1 MKKKILV
8 TARSFGKDPKNY
20 EYFTNRGYE
29 IAENPYYGKILDED
43 ELCEV
48 LKDVD
53 GCLIGLEEMTEK
65 VYRSAPKLVVA
76 QKMGIGVDN
85 MAISAAAAHNVAVTN
100 VPAATTQSVADLTF
114 GLLLGISKKIV
125 YTNRRVMSG
134 MWPMDFSNDVYGKT
148 IGIIGFGRIGQAV
161 AKRAKGF
168 DMKVLAFDFIPNHA
182 AAEQLGVELVERLE
196 DMLPR
201 CDYVTLHVPKTPETI
216 DLMNSERLA
225 MMPDGSYLINAS
237 RGGVVNEDALYEAL
251 QSGKLAGAACDVLN
265 VEPPAKRPK
274 LFDCENFVITSHSGG
289 NSIEAAELIART
301 AAENIMAVIEGHP
314 CDYIV
319 NKDLLNVHNG

>member
-1 MKKKILV
+1 M
-8 TARSFGKDPKNY
+8 
-20 EYFTNRGYE
+20 
-29 IAENPYYGKILDED
+29 
-43 ELCEV
+43 
-48 LKDVD
+48 D

-65 VYRSAPKLVVA
+65 VYQAASQLVVA

-85 MAISAAAAHNVAVTN
+85 MAVAVTN

-114 GLLLGISKKIV
+114 GLLLNISKKIT

-182 AAEQLGVELVERLE
+182 AAEALGVELVDRLE
-196 DMLPR
+196 DLLPR
-201 CDYVTLHVPKTPETI
+201 CQYVTLHVPKTPETV
-216 DLMNSERLA
+216 DLMDRRRIA
-225 MMPDGSYLINAS
+225 MMPDGAYLINAS

-251 QSGKLAGAACDVLN
+251 QSGKLAGAACDVLA
-265 VEPPAKRPK
+265 VEPPVERPR

-289 NSIEAAELIART
+289 NSIEAAETIART
-301 AAENIMAVIEGHP
+301 AAENIMAVIEGRP

-319 NKDLLNVHNG
+319 NKDLLDRA

>member
-8 TARSFGKDPKNY
+8 TARSFGKEPKNFK
-20 EYFTNRGYE
+20 YFTDRGYE
-29 IAENPYYGKILDED
+29 IAENPYYGKILTEE

-48 LKDVD
+48 LRDVD

-65 VYRSAPKLVVA
+65 VYQAASQLVVA

-85 MAISAAAAHNVAVTN
+85 MAVAAAAAHHVAVTN

-114 GLLLGISKKIV
+114 GLLLNISKKIT

-182 AAEQLGVELVERLE
+182 AAEALGVELVDRLE
-196 DMLPR
+196 DLLPR
-201 CDYVTLHVPKTPETI
+201 CQYVTLHVPKTPETV
-216 DLMNSERLA
+216 DLMDRRRIA
-225 MMPDGSYLINAS
+225 MMPDGAYLINAS

-251 QSGKLAGAACDVLN
+251 QSGKLAGAACDVLA
-265 VEPPAKRPK
+265 VEPPVERPR

-289 NSIEAAELIART
+289 NSIEAAETIART
-301 AAENIMAVIEGHP
+301 AAENIMAVIEGRP

-319 NKDLLNVHNG
+319 NKDLLDRA